1 MVKCSEGL
9 PKAWEKVKLLFL
21 LEFPTTYIAEQGFS
35 QVLHMRNKQG
45 NRLDMNKTWGSSW
58 HQQDLGHKT

>member
-45 NRLDMNKTWGSSW
+45 NRLDMNKTWGSS
-58 HQQDLGHKT
+58 